1 MRIEKREARGERCG
15 AMMRRGWGREPYL
28 HLSTAGKLVI
38 SHSLSLT
45 ATLSPAT
52 QTMRSSRDTRTEN
65 TSRFFLPRWI
75 E

>member
-38 SHSLSLT
+38 SHSLSDCDSLT
-45 ATLSPAT
+45 RHT
-52 QTMRSSRDTRTEN
+52 DHEIFKGHKN
-65 TSRFFLPRWI
+65 
-75 E
+75 